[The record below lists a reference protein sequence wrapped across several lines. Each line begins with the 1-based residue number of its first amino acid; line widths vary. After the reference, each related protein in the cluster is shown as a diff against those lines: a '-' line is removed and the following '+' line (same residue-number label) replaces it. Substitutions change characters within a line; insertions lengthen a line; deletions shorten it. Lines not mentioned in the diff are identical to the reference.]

1 MGTQSLYVD
10 VDDDVLRPRTDTP
23 CADAPQQGIHL
34 FHYPKSLCSQK
45 VRQLLDEKGVAWTS
59 HVVQLPLEAQYEPAY
74 VRINP
79 RCVVPT
85 LVRDGKVTTDSMNIL
100 RFADAALPGPALTPA
115 SASARACVDRFL
127 ASADGLFLEVL
138 TYGEIPGV
146 RKPLLMRRAAKG
158 THAEKLA
165 RLDAKLRE
173 HGDDPRLRAAYAR
186 LGERV
191 PALAGGGMLLRKP
204 LSAPLLSRLGITGI
218 FSPFTG
224 EAHVN
229 DRTRPWL
236 HLFSAAHEL
245 AHQKGFARED

>member
-85 LVRDGKVTTDSMNIL
+85 LVRDGKVTQLPIGLKRLETPEQKDIWK
-100 RFADAALPGPALTPA
+100 RFMSRQAVQEQSGAIPSDIASTAIAHPAVQQA
-115 SASARACVDRFL
+115 FAE
-127 ASADGLFLEVL
+127 EV
-138 TYGEIPGV
+138 
-146 RKPLLMRRAAKG
+146 
-158 THAEKLA
+158 
-165 RLDAKLRE
+165 
-173 HGDDPRLRAAYAR
+173 
-186 LGERV
+186 
-191 PALAGGGMLLRKP
+191 
-204 LSAPLLSRLGITGI
+204 
-218 FSPFTG
+218 
-224 EAHVN
+224 
-229 DRTRPWL
+229 
-236 HLFSAAHEL
+236 
-245 AHQKGFARED
+245 Q